1 MRQRQAFEYLTRLG
15 FAARGLLYIVI
26 GLLVIGTGRAEDAAG
41 VLEYLSDG
49 VGKWL
54 LIVMAGGFGGYGVWR
69 LCDAVLGIENRGD
82 EHEARKRAA
91 AGISGVVHLYLANKA
106 LDTIEGAAE
115 VSSGGAGGSG
125 VGPPACRRDRYCCSA
140 IALGLAGAGIFQL
153 VKATK
158 CSFLQHL
165 DERVRETWV
174 KWLGRIG
181 YAARGLVFLLAAS
194 FVGKAAI
201 QNRSSMAGGV
211 EEVLEW
217 LSSPLDLIVAAGL
230 LLFGIYGLIE
240 AWYRRIHTLDAH
252 EAKRRVTEEAERAV
266 DAAKSA

>member
-15 FAARGLLYIVI
+15 FAARGLIYIVI
-26 GLLVIGTGRAEDAAG
+26 GLLVIGAGRAEDASG
-41 VLEYLSDG
+41 VLEYLSTG

-54 LIVMAGGFGGYGVWR
+54 LILMAGGFGGYGVWR
-69 LCDAVLGIENRGD
+69 LADALLGIENRGD

-91 AGISGVVHLYLANKA
+91 SAISGVVHLYLANKA

-115 VSSGGAGGSG
+115 ISSGGQAEAASVLQLPAGQILLL
-125 VGPPACRRDRYCCSA
+125 A
-140 IALGLAGAGIFQL
+140 IALGLAAAGIFQL

-165 DERVRETWV
+165 DARVRETWV
-174 KWLGRIG
+174 KWLGRLG

-194 FVGKAAI
+194 FVAKAAI
-201 QNRSSMAGGV
+201 QNRSSMAGGI

-217 LSSPLDLIVAAGL
+217 LSSPLDLIVAGGL
-230 LLFGIYGLIE
+230 LLFGIYALIE

-252 EAKRRVTEEAERAV
+252 EAKRRVGEEAERAA